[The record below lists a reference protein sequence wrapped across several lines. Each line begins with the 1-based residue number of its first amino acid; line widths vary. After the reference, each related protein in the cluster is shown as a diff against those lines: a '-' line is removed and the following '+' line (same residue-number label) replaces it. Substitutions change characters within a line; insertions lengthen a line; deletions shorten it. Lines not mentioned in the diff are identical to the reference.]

1 MNEPR
6 ELRVLSRAESLELL
20 ASGVVGRV
28 VLSVHALPIAVPVN
42 YVLDGES
49 VVFRSGAGLK
59 LSAAEAG
66 TVIAFEVDHFTTEL
80 RMGWSVLATG
90 VARRVTDPA
99 EVERAEQLGVPTWIE
114 PTDDMGFVRVD
125 LGTVS
130 GRWLVPGPQSAAQT
144 AALHATGAG
153 RS

>member
-6 ELRVLSRAESLELL
+6 ELRVLSRSESLELL
-20 ASGVVGRV
+20 ASGFVGRV

-42 YVLDGES
+42 YVVDGDS
-49 VVFRSGAGLK
+49 VVFRSGAGMK

-66 TVIAFEVDHFTTEL
+66 TVVAFQVDHFTPEL

-90 VARRVTDPA
+90 VAHTVEDPG

-114 PTDDMGFVRVD
+114 PSDDMGFVRVE

-130 GRWLVPGPQSAAQT
+130 GRWLVPVPQT
-144 AALHATGAG
+144 AAL
-153 RS
+153 